1 MRFKFLLIIIFLGC
15 NTVLFGQRRG
25 PVIDDFSRSSCFVQ
39 SARGSTL
46 LKGGTG
52 FFLDVNGKTY
62 FITNNHVVGGE
73 FAVEEHVRI
82 LKTPFPADSI
92 PDKIYIRVFDSLYER
107 TTLMT
112 LMLSE
117 SNTTKYLNF
126 WEDPDRKK
134 LMDIIAVPVSDSLK
148 VLLTQTNVLSERN
161 LQQNLLLQP
170 STELYV
176 VGFPLISH
184 LLSAY
189 PIWKRGTIASET
201 DLISVQQSSFLIDAT
216 TRGGMSGSPVFY
228 RSTSYNGIDGSYGL
242 NNKPMTFLVGI
253 YSAQYYEMELGK
265 VWRLDRVIEALKNIH

>member
-1 MRFKFLLIIIFLGC
+1 MRFKFLLFIIFLGC
-15 NTVLFGQRRG
+15 NTVSSGQRRG
-25 PVIDDFSRSSCFVQ
+25 PVIDEFSRSSCFVQ

-52 FFLDVNGKTY
+52 FFLEVNGKTY

-117 SNTTKYLNF
+117 LNTIEYLNF
-126 WEDPDRKK
+126 WEDPNRKK

-148 VLLTQTNVLSERN
+148 VLLTQTNILSERN
-161 LQQNLLLQP
+161 LQKNLLLQP

-176 VGFPLISH
+176 VGFPLISP

-189 PIWKRGTIASET
+189 PIWKRGTVASET

-228 RSTSYNGIDGSYGL
+228 RSTSYNGIDGSYNV
-242 NNKPMTFLVGI
+242 NNKPITFLVGI
-253 YSAQYYEMELGK
+253 YSAQFYEMELGK
-265 VWRLDRVIEALKNIH
+265 VWRLDRVIETLKNIP